1 MEHTTLKDVEEEAIA
16 TRAQV
21 VEWGELQ
28 RRQIGETQAKLLL
41 SVDELEQV
49 YMVHTHT
56 RLYNYISWMI
66 RHKHMHILFAFVIES

>member
-49 YMVHTHT
+49 YMVHT
-56 RLYNYISWMI
+56 RLYIYMFIS
-66 RHKHMHILFAFVIES
+66 

>member
-1 MEHTTLKDVEEEAIA
+1 MYAFVLHMEHTTLKDVEEQAIA

-28 RRQIGETQAKLLL
+28 RRQIGEIQAKFLL

-49 YMVHTHT
+49 YMV
-56 RLYNYISWMI
+56 RALIYIYI
-66 RHKHMHILFAFVIES
+66 CLFRE